1 MEAEITIEELE
12 HAIRQLPPS
21 RRREVLRFIEFL
33 EFRDEDETPQ
43 LWQAVESHQAY
54 RVAHPGEQPEVYA
67 SGEDFLRATED
78 L

>member
-1 MEAEITIEELE
+1 METEIPIEELE
-12 HAIRQLPPS
+12 RVIRQLPPS

-33 EFRDEDETPQ
+33 EFRDQDETES
-43 LWQAVESHQAY
+43 LWQAVEVHQAY
-54 RVAHPGEQPEVYA
+54 RAAHQDERPEVYE